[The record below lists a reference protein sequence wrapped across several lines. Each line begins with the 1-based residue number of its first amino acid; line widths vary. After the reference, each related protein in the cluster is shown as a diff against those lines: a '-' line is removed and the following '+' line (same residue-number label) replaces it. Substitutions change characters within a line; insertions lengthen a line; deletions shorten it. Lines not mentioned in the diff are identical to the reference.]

1 MRADT
6 NGDLCRRIPKASI
19 RKVRAAA
26 RSLLFFFGG
35 GGRAVGQGYE
45 FREGILADL
54 AVCGADFTVP
64 LF

>member
-1 MRADT
+1 MEIYA
-6 NGDLCRRIPKASI
+6 GGSRRPVYEKYELQLVLSY
-19 RKVRAAA
+19 
-26 RSLLFFFGG
+26 FFFWGG